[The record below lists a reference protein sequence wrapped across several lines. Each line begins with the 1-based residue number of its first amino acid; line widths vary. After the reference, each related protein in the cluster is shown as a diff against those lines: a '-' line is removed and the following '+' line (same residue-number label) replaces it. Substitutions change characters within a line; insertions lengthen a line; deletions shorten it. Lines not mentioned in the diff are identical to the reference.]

1 MSDRESGRDPRKD
14 RRYFDHEVEYNADM
28 QQQFREKIAA
38 PETIESHRRMLR
50 FTAYRRELEQL
61 ILRYSRGDSSS
72 RMRAGF
78 PQLIDALEEYHR
90 EPGRDEGDFR
100 RIDVYVR
107 ALWIIAL
114 GILLDVDQVLF
125 VRAADALAEGG
136 RDAIFE
142 RLVALRLPQTAA
154 IKVLHYPDPYALLLQ
169 ALESKG
175 AARDASIQ
183 QFLDRWYD
191 SLSDTYW
198 HGSHTS
204 DDAGYFGY
212 WCFCLAAFVKALGID
227 DHSFADHPH
236 YPRDLVHEPA
246 QPSER

>member
-38 PETIESHRRMLR
+38 AETTDSHRRMLR
-50 FTAYRRELEQL
+50 FTVYRRELEQL
-61 ILRYSRGDSSS
+61 IVRYSRGDSVSQI
-72 RMRAGF
+72 RAGF

-90 EPGRDEGDFR
+90 ELERDEGDFR

-107 ALWIIAL
+107 ALWIVSL
-114 GILLDVDQVLF
+114 GILLDVDQMLF
-125 VRAADALAEGG
+125 VRAVDALAEGG

-142 RLVALRLPQTAA
+142 RLVALRLPETVPTSALQ
-154 IKVLHYPDPYALLLQ
+154 HPDPYALLVQ
-169 ALESKG
+169 ALDSKG
-175 AARDASIQ
+175 PARDASIH

-191 SLSDTYW
+191 ALMDTYW
-198 HGSHTS
+198 YGSHTR

-212 WCFCLAAFVKALGID
+212 WCFCVAAFVKALGID
-227 DHSFADHPH
+227 DRSFADRPH

-246 QPSER
+246 QPGDD